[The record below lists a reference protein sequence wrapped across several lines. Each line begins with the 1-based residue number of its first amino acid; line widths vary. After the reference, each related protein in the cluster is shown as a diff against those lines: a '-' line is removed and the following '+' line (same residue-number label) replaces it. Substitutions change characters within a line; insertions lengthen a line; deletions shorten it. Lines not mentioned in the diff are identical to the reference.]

1 MQVQYWIGPID
12 REGIHLAH
20 YSDNNSVMG
29 QQGCGF
35 YLVPH
40 TQTGDKG
47 LAKLWQVVF
56 AHASV
61 AIAVPGY
68 LVARMTD
75 RYPVTMYKLIT
86 YRYALVSPGR

>member
-40 TQTGDKG
+40 TQTGGKG
-47 LAKLWQVVF
+47 LAKLWQGTVLLMLRW
-56 AHASV
+56 
-61 AIAVPGY
+61 P
-68 LVARMTD
+68 
-75 RYPVTMYKLIT
+75 
-86 YRYALVSPGR
+86 